1 MSSDALTVD
10 NYLKGLPED
19 RRAMVDTIRSAVLRG
34 LPDGFE
40 ETIQYGM
47 ISYVVPL
54 GRYPVTYNKQPL
66 AIISIGNQKNYVSL
80 YLMSHYGDP
89 AAEAWLKDAFQEA
102 GKRLDMGKSCLRFR
116 KPTDIPADVIAQA
129 AGRLSVEQFIA
140 MYESSRK

>member
-66 AIISIGNQKNYVSL
+66 AIRSEEHTSELQSRGHLVCRLLLEKKKSISKQF
-80 YLMSHYGDP
+80 D
-89 AAEAWLKDAFQEA
+89 E
-102 GKRLDMGKSCLRFR
+102 
-116 KPTDIPADVIAQA
+116 
-129 AGRLSVEQFIA
+129 LS
-140 MYESSRK
+140 